1 MASLLCRIWHYNCLP
16 CIATRYVLALTLC
29 LGLTCSVLLRTIMN
43 VAIVEIVSPME
54 KHQNGSSK
62 VTLTLA
68 TYVRTNYVH
77 NNFCFMV

>member
-1 MASLLCRIWHYNCLP
+1 MYP
-16 CIATRYVLALTLC
+16 VGLC

-62 VTLTLA
+62 VTLTLH
-68 TYVRTNYVH
+68 TNFSFHGVAISLPESEMD
-77 NNFCFMV
+77 C